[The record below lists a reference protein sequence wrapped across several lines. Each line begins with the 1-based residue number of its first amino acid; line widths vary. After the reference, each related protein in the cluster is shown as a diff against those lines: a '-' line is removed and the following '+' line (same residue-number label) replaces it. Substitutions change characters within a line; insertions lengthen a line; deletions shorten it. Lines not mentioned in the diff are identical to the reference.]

1 MGQQLEQQARPG
13 LSLTLLNLS
22 LNTCPCHVARPEMG
36 SLAHVARPEVDS
48 LGHVV
53 KPGKDHM
60 MQPVQDCS
68 LVHVVKNS

>member
-22 LNTCPCHVARPEMG
+22 LTTCPCHVARPEMG
-36 SLAHVARPEVDS
+36 SLAHVVKPEMDS